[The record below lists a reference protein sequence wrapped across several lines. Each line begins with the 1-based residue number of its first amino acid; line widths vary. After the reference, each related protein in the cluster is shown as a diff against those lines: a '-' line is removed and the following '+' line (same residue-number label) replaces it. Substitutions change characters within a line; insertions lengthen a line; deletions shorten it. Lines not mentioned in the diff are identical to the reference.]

1 MASAQIITLALKR
14 RLSDK
19 HPYHQQLIRP
29 SYVNEVLSYL
39 KTHSPLYS
47 QVQVKPNWQQDIA
60 ENNSKLWSA
69 VNSQNTGNTEGN
81 RNVSEIADVVE
92 NCTTTN
98 MCEADHI
105 INHHIRNEEEVMDS
119 EDEVDF

>member
-1 MASAQIITLALKR
+1 M
-14 RLSDK
+14 
-19 HPYHQQLIRP
+19 
-29 SYVNEVLSYL
+29 N
-39 KTHSPLYS
+39 
-47 QVQVKPNWQQDIA
+47 PNWQQDIA

-119 EDEVDF
+119 EDEVDFDKFKKLKKSSTECNDMYSTSKWTRT